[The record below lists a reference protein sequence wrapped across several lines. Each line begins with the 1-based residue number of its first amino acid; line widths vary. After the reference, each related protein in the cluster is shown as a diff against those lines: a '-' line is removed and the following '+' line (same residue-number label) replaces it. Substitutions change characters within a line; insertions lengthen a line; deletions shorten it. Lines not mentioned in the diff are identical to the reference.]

1 MSEREIGGRE
11 RHRKVGGEE
20 WNVKGIRLL
29 IVLTQQKNNDGWS
42 GVGRK
47 ELQIKIKRRLTTSIT
62 VT

>member
-29 IVLTQQKNNDGWS
+29 IVLTQQKNNDGWRGGEGKS
-42 GVGRK
+42 CK
-47 ELQIKIKRRLTTSIT
+47 
-62 VT
+62 